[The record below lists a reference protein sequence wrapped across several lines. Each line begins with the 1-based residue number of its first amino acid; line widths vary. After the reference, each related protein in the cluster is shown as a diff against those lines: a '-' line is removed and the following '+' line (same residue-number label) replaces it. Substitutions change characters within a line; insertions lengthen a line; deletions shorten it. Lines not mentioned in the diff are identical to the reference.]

1 MRVKR
6 FSFLCIISRTY
17 FIKDNAQGE
26 KITGKSVKSEA
37 RGELDG
43 RSSLKERT
51 LLNRVARAKHR
62 LFRRRANTAQYWPIF
77 LYQTPLQ
84 GI

>member
-17 FIKDNAQGE
+17 FIKDNAQGQ
-26 KITGKSVKSEA
+26 KITGKSLKSEA

-43 RSSLKERT
+43 RSSLKEE
-51 LLNRVARAKHR
+51 NIIKQSSKSEASFVSPAR
-62 LFRRRANTAQYWPIF
+62 
-77 LYQTPLQ
+77 
-84 GI
+84 